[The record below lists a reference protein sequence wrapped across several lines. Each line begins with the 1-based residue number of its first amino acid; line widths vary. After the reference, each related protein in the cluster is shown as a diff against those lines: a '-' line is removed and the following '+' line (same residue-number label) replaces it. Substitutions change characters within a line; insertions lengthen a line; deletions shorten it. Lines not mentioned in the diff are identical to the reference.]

1 MTIHQMLHTCSS
13 TADVQSALR
22 TICSRFGSLHRLD
35 VIATSPRKGRQ
46 AMCFLRMAS
55 PSQENQLIEHI
66 GPHHG
71 VGRFGGDVVL
81 VVDLQGAPPA
91 TAPEAPGGF
100 ADTSSPDHLL
110 HEPLKG

>member
-1 MTIHQMLHTCSS
+1 MASNQMLHTCTS

-81 VVDLQGAPPA
+81 VVDLQGTPGINS
-91 TAPEAPGGF
+91 PEAVGGF
-100 ADTSSPDHLL
+100 ADGGNSRHLL
-110 HEPLKG
+110 HEPFLG